1 MGKLSVSSHF
11 LVLPD
16 TEQIVN
22 IGARDA
28 GDMAE
33 SFHASQMGSAIFA
46 FNAKKHSHR
55 SNVFATI

>member
-1 MGKLSVSSHF
+1 MGKLSVSSHS

-28 GDMAE
+28 ADMAV
-33 SFHASQMGSAIFA
+33 SFLASLMESAIFA
-46 FNAKKHSHR
+46 FNVTKGFHR